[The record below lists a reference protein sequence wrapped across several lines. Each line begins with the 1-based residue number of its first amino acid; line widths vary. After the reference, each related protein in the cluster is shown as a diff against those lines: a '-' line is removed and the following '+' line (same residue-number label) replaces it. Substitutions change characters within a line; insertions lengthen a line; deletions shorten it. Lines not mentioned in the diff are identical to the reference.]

1 MELILMKHLPKSG
14 LARVCLFALGLL
26 ALTAPLQQLA
36 AKDVYK
42 WVNDAGEVQ
51 YTQLPPPNGIEAT
64 RVQSGPPPADN
75 PAAINADLEAQVEAM
90 DERIEDRATAARKSE
105 LEAEIERVTRNNCE
119 TAKKNL
125 ALLQQ
130 GGVKRYRTGEGEII
144 RLTEEDRQQRIDE
157 ANSQIQEFCK

>member
-1 MELILMKHLPKSG
+1 
-14 LARVCLFALGLL
+14 LFALGLL

-42 WVNDAGEVQ
+42 WVNEAGEVQ
-51 YTQLPPPNGIEAT
+51 YTQFPPPQGTEAIE
-64 RVQSGPPPADN
+64 VQSAPPPADD
-75 PAAINADLEAQVEAM
+75 PADITSDLDEQVEAM
-90 DERIEDRATAARKSE
+90 DERNKDRETMTEKSE

>member
-1 MELILMKHLPKSG
+1 MKYLSKSG
-14 LARVCLFALGLL
+14 LSRVWLFALGLL

-42 WVNDAGEVQ
+42 WVNEAGEVQ
-51 YTQLPPPNGIEAT
+51 YTQFPPPQGTEAIE
-64 RVQSGPPPADN
+64 VQSAPPPADD
-75 PAAINADLEAQVEAM
+75 PADITSGLDEQVEAM
-90 DERIEDRATAARKSE
+90 DQRNKDRETMTEKSE
-105 LEAEIERVTRNNCE
+105 LEAEIERVSRNNCE